1 MKNIDHLRSDFLSSV
16 VVFLVALPLCL
27 GISIASG
34 TPPIYGLI
42 SGIIGGIIIGY
53 FGGAP
58 LQVSGPAAGLA
69 VMVYDFIQS
78 YGLGSLA
85 ALGIIVGT
93 FQLIIFIFKLADYF
107 KAISPSLIKGLLGG
121 IGLLILTSQIYVAM
135 DIAPVGNG
143 LENIIN
149 MPETFFSYIIETD
162 SGRNSLIIAVI
173 TLLTIIVW
181 GTKGGKAA
189 QIIPPPLLAV
199 IVATASAH
207 TLGFNIKFITLPDNI
222 LSELNY
228 VNTSSFNF
236 ITPLAFLKMLGI
248 AFVATAETLL
258 STTAIDRL
266 SKSQSNYNKE
276 MLGQG
281 IGNFIAGLFG
291 ALPITGVIVRSS
303 ANLHA
308 GAKTKWSSILHG
320 CWLLIMVFIFS
331 KVLHYIPMSA
341 LAGILIFTGWKLL
354 EVKSIPYLIKKSKSE
369 AIIYFTTLI
378 LIVAID
384 LLTGVVVGFIFSIAL
399 LAKKSKD
406 LIVETNSKEN
416 KFTLKLSGEASFMQI
431 PRMSIVFSQIKT
443 EKQVDINTTALTS
456 KDWAFEENI
465 NQKIIELKARG
476 IKASLISS

>member
-1 MKNIDHLRSDFLSSV
+1 MKKNNQFQADFLSSI

-69 VMVYDFIQS
+69 VMVYEFIQS
-78 YGLGSLA
+78 YGIGSLA
-85 ALGIIVGT
+85 ALGVVVGI
-93 FQLIIFIFKLADYF
+93 FQVLIFVFKLADYF

-121 IGLLILTSQIYVAM
+121 IGLLILTSQVYVAF
-135 DIAPVGNG
+135 DTGPVGNG
-143 LENIIN
+143 LENIIK
-149 MPETFFSYIIETD
+149 MPESFISYIVETG
-162 SGRNSLIIAVI
+162 SGRNALIIAVI
-173 TLLTIIVW
+173 TLLTIIIW
-181 GTKGGKAA
+181 GAKGGKAA
-189 QIIPPPLLAV
+189 QIVPPPLLAV
-199 IVATASAH
+199 IVATGSAH
-207 TLGFNIKFITLPDNI
+207 LLGYNVKFITLPENI
-222 LSELNY
+222 LGGLNY
-228 VNTSSFNF
+228 VNAKSFSF
-236 ITPLAFLKMLGI
+236 MTPIAFLKMLGI

-258 STTAIDRL
+258 STSAIDRL

-303 ANLHA
+303 ANIHA
-308 GAKTKWSSILHG
+308 GAKTKWSAIFHG
-320 CWLLIMVFIFS
+320 IWLLIMVFIFS
-331 KVLHYIPMSA
+331 NILQYIPMSA

-354 EVKSIPYLIKKSKSE
+354 DIKSIPALVKKSKSE
-369 AIIYFTTLI
+369 AIIYFVTLS
-378 LIVAID
+378 LIVSVD

-399 LAKKSKD
+399 LAKRSKK
-406 LIVETNSKEN
+406 LKVETVTKEN

-431 PRMSIVFSQIKT
+431 PRMSLVFAEI
-443 EKQVDINTTALTS
+443 EKENHVVINTQDLTS

-465 NQKIIELKARG
+465 NQKLMELEARG
-476 IKASLISS
+476 IKTNLVTG